1 MRLPR
6 PRFTTR
12 RLMVTV
18 ALAAA
23 LLTAGKT
30 CWIWHERR
38 LKAAE
43 YAAEAGSWS
52 DDASKVERMM
62 VKPSSGTDAAS
73 RRRLAEL
80 SEVAK
85 NYREHERSNRELAA
99 KYARSAAQPWL
110 PMEPLSPDPK

>member
-6 PRFTTR
+6 PRFTIR
-12 RLMVTV
+12 WLMVAV

-23 LLTAGKT
+23 LLTAAKI
-30 CWIWHERR
+30 WWVWHERR

-43 YAAEAGSWS
+43 YAAEADSWS

-73 RRRLAEL
+73 RLRLAEL
-80 SEVAK
+80 NEVAK
-85 NYREHERSNRELAA
+85 NYREHERSSRELAA
-99 KYARSAAQPWL
+99 KYARAAAQPWF
-110 PMEPLSPDPK
+110 PMEPVSPEPK